1 MPFLEESKSLLHSSG
16 KLLLAQLNYKKQHVD
31 TFIIKLNTDFRSGSF
46 LASSSRALDAVFNF
60 NEILLFSRNNSF
72 MSRSEKFAIVITT
85 VQRFWG
91 EKRSMLLPTEHPI
104 NIGGASKFTIKR
116 LKHLAQSNYDIL

>member
-85 VQRFWG
+85 VQRF
-91 EKRSMLLPTEHPI
+91 
-104 NIGGASKFTIKR
+104 
-116 LKHLAQSNYDIL
+116 